1 MEIPAGFFNV
11 SFNKAMAFG
20 YRTEDVDDFVTN
32 ALQITRDLQGE
43 NETLQQKLEVP
54 ASNLENYREE
64 EDSLRSALIGAQKLG
79 DSILKDSRQKA
90 EKIIHDAEERA
101 AKINSDAATAVDKQ
115 SYELEQLQ
123 AQTVDFKEK
132 LFALYRTHLDIIKN
146 IPAEYDRGSR
156 PRAKTPPPAQ
166 PAAATSQP
174 DEAEEESTAHRQA
187 PVEMPREEHYDE
199 QASAEYAPEYA
210 PEYTHELTESYH
222 AETEYGYSQPQGE
235 APVAGGGVAIR
246 EAEEDYFDSPFVEED
261 PDSDKLFTVQ
271 PTYTQQYDDLPE
283 QQPQTAPVKT
293 SQPVEEDDID
303 DDTAVY
309 HAPPRKAAVEPHP
322 FATPPMVQ
330 LEFDTGDYDEYDDDE
345 FAAEKKLL
353 REANL
358 NRIPYLDDD
367 DEDDFAVQLTS
378 KKKPVVSQKF
388 GVLKFGDS
396 FDLQDD

>member
-32 ALQITRDLQGE
+32 ALQITKELQGE
-43 NETLQQKLEVP
+43 NETLQRKLEVL
-54 ASNLENYREE
+54 ASTLENYREE

-90 EKIIHDAEERA
+90 EKIIRDAEECA
-101 AKINSDAATAVDKQ
+101 AQINSDSATAQDKQ
-115 SYELEQLQ
+115 QYELEQMQ

-146 IPAEYDRGSR
+146 IPADYDRGSR

-166 PAAATSQP
+166 PAAAPPQ
-174 DEAEEESTAHRQA
+174 EEA
-187 PVEMPREEHYDE
+187 PVDEPAVDYQTPVDLPQGSRYDK
-199 QASAEYAPEYA
+199 QSSA
-210 PEYTHELTESYH
+210 EYTHEYAVEQPATYVETVADDYSVPEPEPEPLVFYEEIATE
-222 AETEYGYSQPQGE
+222 EP
-235 APVAGGGVAIR
+235 
-246 EAEEDYFDSPFVEED
+246 EEDYFDSPFVEDD

-271 PTYTQQYDDLPE
+271 PPYAQKYDASEEPE
-283 QQPQTAPVKT
+283 EAVAVVEAPQPI
-293 SQPVEEDDID
+293 EEDDPP
-303 DDTAVY
+303 VY
-309 HAPPRKAAVEPHP
+309 HAPPRRVDEPHP
-322 FATPPMVQ
+322 FTTPPMVQ
-330 LEFDTGDYDEYDDDE
+330 LEFDTGNYDEYDDDE

-388 GVLKFGDS
+388 GVLKFGDA
-396 FDLQDD
+396 FDLRDD

>member
-43 NETLQQKLEVP
+43 NETLQQKLEVL

-90 EKIIHDAEERA
+90 EKIIRDAEERA
-101 AKINSDAATAVDKQ
+101 AKISADAATALDKQ
-115 SYELEQLQ
+115 QYELEQMQ

-156 PRAKTPPPAQ
+156 PRAKTPPPVQ
-166 PAAATSQP
+166 PAAATPRQEGAE
-174 DEAEEESTAHRQA
+174 DEPTAHRQA
-187 PVEMPREEHYDE
+187 PEEMPREAHYDE
-199 QASAEYAPEYA
+199 QASAKYA
-210 PEYTHELTESYH
+210 PEYTPEYTHKQSETYH
-222 AETEYGYSQPQGE
+222 QEVKYDYSQPDGE
-235 APVAGGGVAIR
+235 DTVTGGGIAT
-246 EAEEDYFDSPFVEED
+246 EEEEYFDSPFVEED

-271 PTYTQQYDDLPE
+271 PTYTQQYDDTPTPS
-283 QQPQTAPVKT
+283 PQTAHIK
-293 SQPVEEDDID
+293 QPPLPDEE

-309 HAPPRKAAVEPHP
+309 HAPPRRAAEEPHP